1 MPESRLGA
9 ALADAPSR
17 AKRPKAGPPEP
28 SRLIDVEVQDGSEIN
43 PEWRK
48 PVAAAWRKSTEPKF
62 ASGNVVQRPEPL
74 HADGASATHS
84 AEDRSGAAIFSFLF
98 TTVWSVRL
106 RSRIETVLPLTV
118 TAAETVSPGLTASLS
133 VTGGAGR
140 ISYHAE
146 YTGVPD
152 AVQSAPVP
160 ICSSEVEPCVS
171 PPSPTQK
178 AE

>member
-1 MPESRLGA
+1 M
-9 ALADAPSR
+9 
-17 AKRPKAGPPEP
+17 
-28 SRLIDVEVQDGSEIN
+28 
-43 PEWRK
+43 
-48 PVAAAWRKSTEPKF
+48 
-62 ASGNVVQRPEPL
+62 
-74 HADGASATHS
+74 
-84 AEDRSGAAIFSFLF
+84 
-98 TTVWSVRL
+98 TVWSVRL

-140 ISYHAE
+140 ISYHVE
-146 YTGVPD
+146 TRRPD

-160 ICSSEVEPCVS
+160 ICSSEVAPCVN